1 MNESMSLSE
10 TWLNQM
16 QSDGSRLTAP
26 RRAVVEILAEA
37 DQALDPGEIFERARR
52 QHPAIGLVTVYRT
65 LEKLEA
71 LHLIER
77 IHQHDG
83 CHAYLRAAQGHE
95 HVLLC
100 ERCGKALRFVGD
112 DLEDL
117 ITALQKRTGFLIREH
132 WLQLFGLCPACQA

>member
-1 MNESMSLSE
+1 MTLSE
-10 TWLNQM
+10 TWLTQL
-16 QSDGSRLTAP
+16 QAEGGRVTAP

-37 DQALDPGEIFERARR
+37 DRALDPAEVYTRARR
-52 QHPAIGLVTVYRT
+52 HYPAIGLVTVYRT
-65 LEKLEA
+65 LEKLES
-71 LHLIER
+71 LRLIER
-77 IHQHDG
+77 VHQPGG

-112 DLEDL
+112 DLEEL
-117 ITALQKRTGFLIREH
+117 IAALQRRTGFVVREH